1 MANDL
6 IVPEVLLI
14 NKMEEMDN
22 SLSVKVW
29 EQMKTDAVCREEEE
43 YRAIAPT
50 KRRAR
55 KMFFSDFV
63 NKAISI
69 PMEITPK
76 VSDEAYKQ
84 IYRLYIFSCQQA
96 IHYPEVRR
104 NPFILGFHALKEIK
118 EALVGIMVT
127 YRLVTPSAPYSWSR
141 EFFEKHILI
150 DKGPEGQA
158 IIKFMCVP
166 ADAVD
171 AAMNEEVVT
180 DWMIY
185 KNFDTNGIRTLMDV
199 KNNLLALPNYQRGGS
214 PAAEFSRFQ
223 RKMAEMRAE
232 KEVKRNDALDLE
244 FRKTLVQSVAE
255 KTAEKLISSGMTTTE
270 ILSKVFSSDITKLT
284 SLGEDNLKL
293 ENDKTQCGQ
302 DKMLEACTKRLSKN
316 KSNVELQIEEML
328 DDTEEE

>member
-1 MANDL
+1 
-6 IVPEVLLI
+6 
-14 NKMEEMDN
+14 
-22 SLSVKVW
+22 
-29 EQMKTDAVCREEEE
+29 
-43 YRAIAPT
+43 
-50 KRRAR
+50 
-55 KMFFSDFV
+55 
-63 NKAISI
+63 
-69 PMEITPK
+69 
-76 VSDEAYKQ
+76 
-84 IYRLYIFSCQQA
+84 
-96 IHYPEVRR
+96 
-104 NPFILGFHALKEIK
+104 
-118 EALVGIMVT
+118 
-127 YRLVTPSAPYSWSR
+127 
-141 EFFEKHILI
+141 
-150 DKGPEGQA
+150 
-158 IIKFMCVP
+158 
-166 ADAVD
+166 
-171 AAMNEEVVT
+171 
-180 DWMIY
+180 
-185 KNFDTNGIRTLMDV
+185 MDV